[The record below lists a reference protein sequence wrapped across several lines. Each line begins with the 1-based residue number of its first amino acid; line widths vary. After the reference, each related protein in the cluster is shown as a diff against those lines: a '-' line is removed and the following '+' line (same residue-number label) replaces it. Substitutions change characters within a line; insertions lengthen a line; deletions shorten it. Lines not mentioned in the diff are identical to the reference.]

1 MKTPAIGLEYI
12 VRDVENDLCLMNL
25 FFKAKVTILE
35 EKKERDFKS
44 GFCYFEQFVE
54 GSEQGFWQ

>member
-1 MKTPAIGLEYI
+1 M
-12 VRDVENDLCLMNL
+12 
-25 FFKAKVTILE
+25 FKAKVTILE